1 MQSTPRSNRL
11 HIAILGRRNAGKSS
25 LINALTNQDIAL
37 VSDVPGT
44 TTDPVY
50 KAMEI
55 LPVGPVV
62 IIDTA
67 GIDDS
72 GQLGEMRVQR
82 TKRVLAKADLAILV
96 VDVTRG
102 VGDYERSIL
111 AEARERGVPVIGVA
125 NKTDLIGPAAER
137 DRRPAGESAVLP
149 ESAARLG
156 ALEAQLGISLVPV
169 SSKTGQGLGSLKDR
183 IVREA
188 PKYWEGPP
196 VIGDLVRPGDT
207 VVLVV
212 PVDIEAPKGR
222 LILPQ
227 VQTLRD
233 LLDNDAR
240 AVVVKENAVRET
252 IEGLRSRPALVVTDS
267 QAFGIVSEQVPRDVP
282 LTSFSILFAR
292 HKGDLSALVEG
303 ARRVAKL
310 EPGARVLIA
319 EACTH
324 HPIGDD
330 IGRVKIPAWLE
341 QEVGGKL
348 RFSWASGASFPEDL
362 ARFDL
367 VVHCGGCMINRA
379 EMLHR
384 LAMVKRAGV
393 PVVNYGVLIA
403 CLHGILDR
411 ALEPFV
417 AAGVLGAGEANTSPL
432 SCRRRA
438 SGGQPEAEPK

>member
-1 MQSTPRSNRL
+1 MQSAPRSNRL

-25 LINALTNQDIAL
+25 LINAITNQDIAL

-55 LPVGPVV
+55 LPIGPVV

-72 GQLGEMRVQR
+72 GELGEMRVQR
-82 TKRVLAKADLAILV
+82 TKRVLAKSDLAILV
-96 VDVTRG
+96 VDATRG
-102 VGDYERSIL
+102 VGDYERSIA
-111 AEARERGVPVIGVA
+111 AEIRERGVPVIGVA
-125 NKTDLIGPAAER
+125 NKMDLVGLAPTHGCLRA
-137 DRRPAGESAVLP
+137 DESAVQ
-149 ESAARLG
+149 EEDGADLG
-156 ALEAQLGISLVPV
+156 LWGAELGISLVPV
-169 SSKTGQGLGSLKDR
+169 SSKTGQGMSALKDR
-183 IVREA
+183 IIQAA
-188 PKYWEGPP
+188 PKHWEGPP
-196 VIGDLVRPGDT
+196 IIGDLVRPGDT

-240 AVVVKENAVRET
+240 SVVVKENAVRAV
-252 IEGLRSRPALVVTDS
+252 IEDLRSRPALVVTDS

-303 ARRVAKL
+303 ARHVAQL
-310 EPGARVLIA
+310 RPGARVLVA

-330 IGRVKIPAWLE
+330 IGRVKIPAWL
-341 QEVGGKL
+341 QRKVGGKL
-348 RFSWASGASFPEDL
+348 RFSWAAGTGFPEDL
-362 ARFDL
+362 AGFDL

-384 LAMVKRAGV
+384 LAMVKSAGV

-403 CLHGILDR
+403 YLHGILDR
-411 ALEPFV
+411 ALEPF
-417 AAGVLGAGEANTSPL
+417 ASAGVLGAG
-432 SCRRRA
+432 
-438 SGGQPEAEPK
+438 AETRSQEVMGAPPAGESTRGR

>member
-1 MQSTPRSNRL
+1 VQSTPRSNRL
-11 HIAILGRRNAGKSS
+11 HIAIFGRRNAGKSS

-67 GIDDS
+67 GIDDT
-72 GQLGEMRVQR
+72 GELGELRVQR
-82 TKRVLAKADLAILV
+82 TRQVLAKSDLAIV
-96 VDVTRG
+96 VADATRG
-102 VGDYERSIL
+102 IGEYERSIV
-111 AEARERGVPVIGVA
+111 AEIRERGLPVIGVA
-125 NKTDLIGPAAER
+125 NKMDLVGQAATHQGTIQGTIQER
-137 DRRPAGESAVLP
+137 AELDLWGRE
-149 ESAARLG
+149 
-156 ALEAQLGISLVPV
+156 LGISFVPV
-169 SSKTGQGLGSLKDR
+169 SSRTGEGIGALKER
-183 IVREA
+183 IIEEA
-188 PKYWEGPP
+188 PKDWEGPP
-196 VIGDLVRPGDT
+196 IIGDLVAPGDT

-233 LLDNDAR
+233 LLDHDAR
-240 AVVVKENAVRET
+240 AIVVKENVVRAA
-252 IEGLRSRPALVVTDS
+252 IENLKACPALVVTDS
-267 QAFGIVSEQVPRDVP
+267 QAFGIVSEQVPSNIP

-292 HKGDLSALVEG
+292 HKGDLATLVEG
-303 ARRVAKL
+303 ARHVARL
-310 EPGARVLIA
+310 EPGSRILIA

-330 IGRVKIPAWLE
+330 IGRVKIPTWLE
-341 QEVGGKL
+341 RKVGGKL
-348 RFSWASGASFPEDL
+348 NFSWAAGMGFPDDL
-362 ARFDL
+362 ASFDL
-367 VVHCGGCMINRA
+367 VVHCGGCMINRK

-384 LAMVKRAGV
+384 IARVRAAGV

-403 CLHGILDR
+403 YLHGILER

-417 AAGVLGAGEANTSPL
+417 AAGVPGAP
-432 SCRRRA
+432 RHR
-438 SGGQPEAEPK
+438 